1 MFAIFSAPQGEN
13 AMNTR
18 ASPINSTAIQVSWSP
33 PQTPRGVI
41 VRYLIFIYNTTAVK
55 AGEVPGSQMYG
66 VVANLMPYTQYKFTV
81 KACNSY
87 DCTGHS
93 PDAFARTLPA
103 GM

>member
-1 MFAIFSAPQGEN
+1 MLFFSAPQGEN

-18 ASPINSTAIQVSWSP
+18 ASPINSTAIHVSWSP